1 MCPAI
6 SIWPVFFFYVCQ
18 YALLCFFLPVKPFHH
33 LPVILVLH
41 HSCQKLFQE
50 FFPLAPDQPL
60 PFLFFFLVFLLP
72 SVLSHLQYHAQI
84 LKKNFPLLFQPPFLC
99 KRFPKKGKQKL
110 LGKYGTAASCP
121 FPSIPALIHSPCT
134 FPPDALFSLQPV
146 KDRSALPADQLPGQ
160 RILAVIDGNLLF
172 PASPGKSL

>member
-6 SIWPVFFFYVCQ
+6 SIWPVFFFYVCRR
-18 YALLCFFLPVKPFHH
+18 ALLCFFLLIKPFHH

-50 FFPLAPDQPL
+50 FFPFAPDQPL
-60 PFLFFFLVFLLP
+60 PFLFFFPVFLLP
-72 SVLSHLQYHAQI
+72 PVLFPLKYPAQI
-84 LKKNFPLLFQPPFLC
+84 LKKSFPLLFQPPFLR
-99 KRFPKKGKQKL
+99 KRFPQKGKQKL

-121 FPSIPALIHSPCT
+121 FSPFPSLIYSLCT
-134 FPPDALFSLQPV
+134 FPPDALLSLQPV
-146 KDRSALPADQLPGQ
+146 KDRSALPADQLTGQ
-160 RILAVIDGNLLF
+160 RIFAMIDGNLLF